1 MIMSPRQQ
9 VGYGT
14 VLGANR
20 NCSYPK
26 RCPPE
31 SKEKISFFQEMISP
45 VPQLPHHD
53 VHNSPP
59 VKHMIEHDVPRVQAK
74 AS

>member
-1 MIMSPRQQ
+1 MEQFQ
-9 VGYGT
+9 VQT
-14 VLGANR
+14 ETAATLKDVHQ
-20 NCSYPK
+20 
-26 RCPPE
+26 
-31 SKEKISFFQEMISP
+31 KEKKKISFFQEMISP

-59 VKHMIEHDVPRVQAK
+59 VKHMIEHHLPRVQTK